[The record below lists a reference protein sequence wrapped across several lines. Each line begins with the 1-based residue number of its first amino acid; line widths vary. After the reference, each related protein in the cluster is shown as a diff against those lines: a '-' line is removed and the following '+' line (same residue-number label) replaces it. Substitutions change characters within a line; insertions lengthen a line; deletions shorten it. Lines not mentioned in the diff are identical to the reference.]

1 MKALRLLQI
10 AVLLLGGAVLCY
22 AQHGR
27 GSGHMGG
34 PPMGEAG
41 DSGKADSSM
50 GNTGNSGKSD
60 HGSQAGTTDSDKRSV
75 VQMLD
80 KNTKLTANLQK
91 LLPSTTTPQQVCGGF
106 KNLGQCV
113 AAIHVSHNL
122 GISIIDLQSKL
133 TGKNRE
139 SLGKAIRQLRPDADA
154 GTEKKKAEKQAKDD
168 MNGSES

>member
-1 MKALRLLQI
+1 
-10 AVLLLGGAVLCY
+10 
-22 AQHGR
+22 
-27 GSGHMGG
+27 
-34 PPMGEAG
+34 MGEAG
-41 DSGKADSSM
+41 NSGRPDSSM

-60 HGSQAGTTDSDKRSV
+60 HGSQAGATGSGERSP
-75 VQMLD
+75 VQLLNQ
-80 KNTKLTANLQK
+80 NTKLTANLQK

-122 GISIIDLQSKL
+122 GIPISDLAAKL
-133 TGKNRE
+133 TGANRE
-139 SLGKAIRQLRPDADA
+139 GLGKAIQQLRPDADA